1 MNVFGSR
8 AAPEVPTPED
18 ASRAALAAW
27 GRLTGGLSPQALGGA
42 WLNVLARL
50 ATSPGRQ
57 AELAQSFFRKSV
69 ALTQFAGRAVTGQH
83 PALDANA
90 SPYARR

>member
-18 ASRAALAAW
+18 ASRTALAAL

-57 AELAQSFFRKSV
+57 AELAQVSCASPSRSRSS
-69 ALTQFAGRAVTGQH
+69 RAV
-83 PALDANA
+83 P
-90 SPYARR
+90 